1 MRHAVKVHAMSANYA
16 AAEQRAAMGPKPE
29 HAATICMSSTA
40 GGHGVN
46 ADAGVGAAV
55 HGGESRV
62 NGPRQ
67 CIATLLAWQQAAE
80 EARLAAQ
87 VPMHPRKP
95 HAPPWACAPRA
106 SREWGVGG
114 AIYYYLVVLET
125 RKLFLAHST
134 AGAFWRWVS

>member
-1 MRHAVKVHAMSANYA
+1 MSANYA

-67 CIATLLAWQQAAE
+67 CIAALLAWQQAAE

-87 VPMHPRKP
+87 VPMHPRTP
-95 HAPPWACAPRA
+95 PPGRARHAPVE
-106 SREWGVGG
+106 SGG
-114 AIYYYLVVLET
+114 YYILLEICP
-125 RKLFLAHST
+125 
-134 AGAFWRWVS
+134 